1 MAIVSVKPGIAPIM
15 APQNTPIKA
24 QKKFSQAKTRSRA
37 PIISSSIVFS
47 DTFAY

>member
-1 MAIVSVKPGIAPIM
+1 M
-15 APQNTPIKA
+15 APHKTPIKA

-47 DTFAY
+47 DTVAY